1 MGQLAKG
8 HQTLAHKVAL
18 LEVEVARLTEANR
31 RLNKQKRAK
40 KKRVQLGGSLTTDQ
54 AVDILAQ
61 RDVDIQLLQEDREG
75 GRQRGGR
82 RGRIR
87 RYGIYSQPGHNRRA
101 CPVVAEVPESAIRDV
116 IVAQL

>member
-40 KKRVQLGGSLTTDQ
+40 KKRLQLGGSLTTDQ

-75 GRQRGGR
+75 GRQRGADVEGFVAV
-82 RGRIR
+82 G
-87 RYGIYSQPGHNRRA
+87 YVASQA
-101 CPVVAEVPESAIRDV
+101 TTVEL
-116 IVAQL
+116 AQ